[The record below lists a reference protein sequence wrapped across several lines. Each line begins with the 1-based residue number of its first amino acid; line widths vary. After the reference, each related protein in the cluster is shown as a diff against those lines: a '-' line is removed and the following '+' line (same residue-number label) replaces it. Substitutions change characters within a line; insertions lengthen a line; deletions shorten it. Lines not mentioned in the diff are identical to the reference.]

1 MTLAVRSRG
10 CGAHVLAGDDIS
22 FEINSQVVAAVH
34 AALLSQR
41 RGRTLVANGI
51 DEVLNFLMRDVK
63 TTGKTRSKFAEPLP
77 SKLRVLSVGL
87 EGVVQT
93 HIHYCDA
100 LVAANSA
107 VYVVPEARV
116 GRVALKLLRYAEIGL
131 KAQGVKKI
139 YYHVKQEKDF
149 GRLLG
154 HLGYRDSERLFAKLV
169 Q

>member
-1 MTLAVRSRG
+1 MGRCVKDGRSRYTYARIPVG
-10 CGAHVLAGDDIS
+10 TAIGELQGLATR
-22 FEINSQVVAAVH
+22 EY
-34 AALLSQR
+34 
-41 RGRTLVANGI
+41 
-51 DEVLNFLMRDVK
+51 DEVGQKDLLRLNIDWKRYCELDAAGKLATFIAKRDGVI
-63 TTGKTRSKFAEPLP
+63 
-77 SKLRVLSVGL
+77 VGYAAF
-87 EGVVQT
+87 VVQT

-107 VYVVPEARV
+107 VYVVPEARI

-149 GRLLG
+149 GRLLE
-154 HLGYRDSERLFAKLV
+154 HLGYRDSERLFAKVV

>member
-1 MTLAVRSRG
+1 MTVVVNWVGQSLSYCDLDAAGKLATFIAKRDGVIVG
-10 CGAHVLAGDDIS
+10 Y
-22 FEINSQVVAAVH
+22 AA
-34 AALLSQR
+34 
-41 RGRTLVANGI
+41 
-51 DEVLNFLMRDVK
+51 F
-63 TTGKTRSKFAEPLP
+63 
-77 SKLRVLSVGL
+77 
-87 EGVVQT
+87 VVQT

-107 VYVVPEARV
+107 VYVVPEARI

-149 GRLLG
+149 GRLLE
-154 HLGYRDSERLFAKLV
+154 HLGYQDSERLFAKVV

>member
-1 MTLAVRSRG
+1 MGCCVTVGCSRYSYARIPVGTAIGELQALATR
-10 CGAHVLAGDDIS
+10 
-22 FEINSQVVAAVH
+22 EY
-34 AALLSQR
+34 
-41 RGRTLVANGI
+41 
-51 DEVLNFLMRDVK
+51 DEVGQKDLLRLNIDWKRYCELDAARKLATFIAKRD
-63 TTGKTRSKFAEPLP
+63 GII
-77 SKLRVLSVGL
+77 VGYAAF
-87 EGVVQT
+87 VVQT

-107 VYVVPEARV
+107 VYVIPEARV

-149 GRLLG
+149 GRLLE
-154 HLGYRDSERLFAKLV
+154 HLGYQDSERLFAKVV

>member
-1 MTLAVRSRG
+1 MGRCVKDGRSRYTYARIPVG
-10 CGAHVLAGDDIS
+10 TAIGELQGLAAR
-22 FEINSQVVAAVH
+22 EY
-34 AALLSQR
+34 
-41 RGRTLVANGI
+41 
-51 DEVLNFLMRDVK
+51 DEVGQKDLDHLNIDWKRYCELDAAGKLATFIAKRDDVI
-63 TTGKTRSKFAEPLP
+63 
-77 SKLRVLSVGL
+77 VGYAAF
-87 EGVVQT
+87 VVQT

-107 VYVVPEARV
+107 VYVVPEARI

-149 GRLLG
+149 GRLLE
-154 HLGYRDSERLFAKLV
+154 HLGYRDSERLFAKVV

>member
-1 MTLAVRSRG
+1 MGRCVKDGRSRYTYARIPVG
-10 CGAHVLAGDDIS
+10 TAIGELQGLATR
-22 FEINSQVVAAVH
+22 EY
-34 AALLSQR
+34 
-41 RGRTLVANGI
+41 
-51 DEVLNFLMRDVK
+51 DEVGQKDLDHLKIDWKRYCELDAAGKLATFIAKRDGVI
-63 TTGKTRSKFAEPLP
+63 
-77 SKLRVLSVGL
+77 VGYAAF
-87 EGVVQT
+87 VVQT

-139 YYHVKQEKDF
+139 YYHVKAEKDF
-149 GRLLG
+149 GRLLE
-154 HLGYRDSERLFAKLV
+154 HLGYQDSERLFAKVV